1 MSNSGLSGQ
10 LDGVGREPFATP
22 WGGASF
28 PTDWFDTGSLP
39 DTRANC
45 KYLSQEIRFTS
56 GNVRHPMQKVL
67 ITGGTGFVGRAVVSL
82 LLKRGFDL
90 RVLTRRLSLGRVPI
104 HANCEPYSG
113 NPLDAG
119 DVRAALRTCTA
130 VVHMVGIRRRDGRAT
145 GLGYDDV
152 DTASAI
158 VMADAAREIGIDRI
172 VLLSAAAIG
181 HSTYVCAK
189 ARTEQAIVNSGC
201 SWTIVRPAF
210 IVGPG
215 QQWPRLL
222 TPLLTPLSF
231 IPGRLGKIA
240 RRAGNTTHRE
250 VAEAIAWGLWSPAA
264 INTILEVPD
273 IRAVA
278 AGPQHATRFA
288 SEEIT

>member
-1 MSNSGLSGQ
+1 
-10 LDGVGREPFATP
+10 
-22 WGGASF
+22 
-28 PTDWFDTGSLP
+28 
-39 DTRANC
+39 
-45 KYLSQEIRFTS
+45 
-56 GNVRHPMQKVL
+56 MQKVL

-82 LLKRGFDL
+82 LLKRGFNL
-90 RVLTRRLSLGRVPI
+90 RVLTRELSLGRVPI

-130 VVHMVGIRRRDGRAT
+130 VAHMVGIRRRDGRAT

-181 HSTYVCAK
+181 HSTYVRAK

-201 SWTIVRPAF
+201 RWTIVRPAF

-222 TPLLTPLSF
+222 TPLLAFLAF
-231 IPGRLGKIA
+231 IPGRLGTIA
-240 RRAGNTTHRE
+240 RKAGNTTRRE

-264 INTILEVPD
+264 INAILEVPD

-278 AGPQHATRFA
+278 AGPRHATRFA